1 MNVLFAAAVST
12 LLLCAVQGGPFAVKI
27 STKSEHD
34 LGDDVICEVTI
45 TNTQD
50 KDYFMLKRYTPL
62 EGLISPLFSITR
74 DGEVVPYDGILVKRG
89 PPSEDD
95 YVCIRAKTSVLSSVD
110 LSEAYSF
117 NSAGPYKVNLQTKI
131 TFFADKSTN
140 SSTQLV
146 VSNVQEL
153 SFIQNINQPKLTRGE
168 VARQNVT
175 LNDLSLKADSERV
188 PKFDGR
194 YSSSDE
200 STATTAYAAAYNVLY
215 KSAESVTENP
225 TLYKTWFGRAYSGY
239 MNTVQGN
246 YLSIKSA
253 MERYTFTLYFHGPDC
268 ERDDYAYTYS
278 GTTTVYFCSAYF
290 SAPTLGSNSKMGTIV
305 HEMSHAVAYTDD
317 IEYGAEDCKAL
328 AKEYPSQAIK
338 NADNYEYFSE
348 SQN

>member
-1 MNVLFAAAVST
+1 MNVLFVAAVST

-27 STKSEHD
+27 STKSE
-34 LGDDVICEVTI
+34 GDDVTCEVTI

-74 DGEVVPYDGILVKRG
+74 DGEMVPYDGILVKRG

-95 YVCIRAKTSVLSSVD
+95 YVRIRAKTSVLSSVD

-131 TFFADKSTN
+131 TFFADRSTN

-146 VSNVQEL
+146 VSNFQEL
-153 SFIQNINQPKLTRGE
+153 SFIQNINQSKLTRGE
-168 VARQNVT
+168 VARRTVT
-175 LNDLSLKADSERV
+175 LNSFSLKAESARV

-194 YSSSDE
+194 YSSSDM
-200 STATTAYAAAYNVLY
+200 STATTAYTAAYNVLY
-215 KSAESVTENP
+215 KSAQSVTGKP
-225 TLYKTWFGRAYSGY
+225 SLYKTWFGTAYSGY

-253 MERYTFTLYFHGPDC
+253 MERYTFTLYFHGSGC
-268 ERDDYAYTYS
+268 KRNTYAYTYK
-278 GTTTVYFCSAYF
+278 GTTTVYLCDVYF
-290 SAPTLGSNSKMGTIV
+290 LAPTLGSNSKMGTIV

-317 IEYGAEDCKAL
+317 TEYGEQDCQYL
-328 AKEYPSQAIK
+328 ARNSPSKAIK

-348 SQN
+348 SQ